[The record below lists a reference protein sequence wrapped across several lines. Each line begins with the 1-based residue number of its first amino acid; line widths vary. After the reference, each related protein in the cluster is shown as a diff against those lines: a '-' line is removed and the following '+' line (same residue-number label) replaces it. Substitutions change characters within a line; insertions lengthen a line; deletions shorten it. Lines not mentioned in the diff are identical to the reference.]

1 MVITRRVKYPRTPH
15 LPWSPGISADD
26 RVMKDTSIFKGRR
39 VIVTEKMDGENTTM
53 YSDYIHARSIDSGG
67 HESRQ
72 WVKNYHAQFAYNI
85 PQGWRFCGENLY
97 AKHTLKYWELPSYFM
112 LFGIWNDSN
121 TCLNWDETIEYAGI
135 LDIETVPVL
144 YDGIWD
150 EELVLGIAGRLDMK
164 RQEGYVV
171 RLADSFPYGAFRKS
185 VAKYVRAEHV
195 GTGHHWMA
203 QMVIK
208 NEMRTR

>member
-1 MVITRRVKYPRTPH
+1 
-15 LPWSPGISADD
+15 
-26 RVMKDTSIFKGRR
+26 
-39 VIVTEKMDGENTTM
+39 
-53 YSDYIHARSIDSGG
+53 
-67 HESRQ
+67 
-72 WVKNYHAQFAYNI
+72 
-85 PQGWRFCGENLY
+85 
-97 AKHTLKYWELPSYFM
+97 M

-195 GTGHHWMA
+195 GTGTGHHWMA